1 MGGKE
6 EEEEEEEKEE
16 EEEEEEKEEEEEEE
30 EEEET
35 YLHLHSTLVWA
46 LSLRHKTSGI
56 HSTSKPEILVAWA
69 PRSPDSHKFS
79 KNTLYS
85 VTFM

>member
-6 EEEEEEEKEE
+6 EEEEEEEKV
-16 EEEEEEKEEEEEEE
+16 EEEE

-35 YLHLHSTLVWA
+35 YLHLHSTFVWA
-46 LSLRHKTSGI
+46 LFLRHKTSGI
-56 HSTSKPEILVAWA
+56 HSKSNPEILVARA

-79 KNTLYS
+79 TNKLYS
-85 VTFM
+85 VMFM